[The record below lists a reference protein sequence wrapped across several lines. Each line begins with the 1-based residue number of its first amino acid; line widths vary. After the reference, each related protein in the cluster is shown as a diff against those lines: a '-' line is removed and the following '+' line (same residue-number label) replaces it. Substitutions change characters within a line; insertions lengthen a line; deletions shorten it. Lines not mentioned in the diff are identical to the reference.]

1 VPSETHDGRF
11 DLFCYGNKKVKGKIM
26 GLLDS
31 LLGAALGGGNQ
42 QQNTAVQL
50 VLQLI
55 EKSGGV
61 GNLMNTLQQ
70 NGLAGALQ
78 SWISTGGNE
87 AVSGQQVES
96 ALGGDL
102 LNQVAAKVG
111 INGSDASDLLAQYLP
126 KIIDQMT
133 PNGDAGDAQGV
144 DLASIGGALLK
155 NMFK

>member
-1 VPSETHDGRF
+1 
-11 DLFCYGNKKVKGKIM
+11 M

-31 LLGAALGGGNQ
+31 VLGAALGGGNSQ
-42 QQNTAVQL
+42 QGTAVQL

-61 GNLMNTLQQ
+61 GNLMNMLQQ

-87 AVSGQQVES
+87 TVSGEQMTS

-111 INGSDASDLLAQYLP
+111 INGSDAGNLLAQYLP
-126 KIIDQMT
+126 QIIDQIT
-133 PNGDAGDAQGV
+133 PNGNAGEAQGV
-144 DLASIGGALLK
+144 DLASIGGTLLK

>member
-1 VPSETHDGRF
+1 
-11 DLFCYGNKKVKGKIM
+11 M

-61 GNLMNTLQQ
+61 CNLMNTLQQ

-133 PNGDAGDAQGV
+133 PNGDAGEAHGV

>member
-1 VPSETHDGRF
+1 
-11 DLFCYGNKKVKGKIM
+11 M

-87 AVSGQQVES
+87 AVSGQ
-96 ALGGDL
+96 
-102 LNQVAAKVG
+102 
-111 INGSDASDLLAQYLP
+111 
-126 KIIDQMT
+126 
-133 PNGDAGDAQGV
+133 
-144 DLASIGGALLK
+144 
-155 NMFK
+155 